1 MKKGCVHIYTGNGK
15 GKSTAALGL
24 SIRALG
30 AGQKVFF
37 AQFVKGKHYS
47 EISALRNLTNITIK
61 QFGLSCF
68 IKKNPTLE
76 DQLIA
81 KKGLREVLLIIK
93 GGMYDLVVMDEVFI
107 ALYYNLFDVKEVIN
121 IIKYKPANIELILTG
136 RKAPNELIEM
146 ADVVT
151 EMIEV
156 KHYYNKGIEA
166 RKGIEY

>member
-15 GKSTAALGL
+15 GKTTAALGL

-30 AGQKVFF
+30 AEQKVFF

-47 EISALRNLTNITIK
+47 EISALRNHPNIAIK
-61 QFGLSCF
+61 QYGLRCF
-68 IKKNPTLE
+68 IKKKPTLE
-76 DQLIA
+76 DQLA
-81 KKGLREVLLIIK
+81 AQKGLREVVLILK
-93 GGMYDLVVMDEVFI
+93 RGMHDLVVMDEVFI
-107 ALYYNLFDVKEVIN
+107 ALYYNLFDVKDVIN
-121 IIKYKPANIELILTG
+121 IIKHKPVNLELLLTG

-146 ADVVT
+146 ADIVT

-156 KHYYNKGIEA
+156 KHYYNKGVEA